1 MPNTNRIIS
10 PYIPNGDPDTMN
22 ETSLYA
28 PGDLGAAFDCNDRAY
43 QVVQLDSGATA
54 STAVGVV
61 AANQVAF
68 WKDQDKYLVTNNNL
82 QAIGLAAGAPN
93 FVAGIF
99 RCAAT
104 AGNYICILQRGD
116 NIPVADDGGDNVVG
130 DTAVADATVSTSRM
144 THVNVGTAS
153 TFKKIGIVR
162 GVTAAAVTRVDVD
175 IPNIP

>member
-1 MPNTNRIIS
+1 
-10 PYIPNGDPDTMN
+10 
-22 ETSLYA
+22 
-28 PGDLGAAFDCNDRAY
+28 
-43 QVVQLDSGATA
+43 
-54 STAVGVV
+54 
-61 AANQVAF
+61 
-68 WKDQDKYLVTNNNL
+68 
-82 QAIGLAAGAPN
+82 
-93 FVAGIF
+93 VAGIF